1 MRHYLGISDA
11 EFIRSKQVPMTKK
24 EVRILTLVKAQVPV
38 DGVVWDIGAG
48 TGSLSI
54 EAANLCPQGK
64 VWAIEKRPEAIS
76 LLRLNI
82 ANLAVPNIGIIAAE
96 APEGLEK
103 IPAPDCVLIGGSG
116 GKLEEILQAVSARLR
131 PRGRIVLNCVTV
143 QTMYSALQW
152 FREHEVQYDY
162 EAVQVQVSQIK
173 RVGRYDMLQADN
185 PICIITATPKRPM
198 EVA

>member
-1 MRHYLGISDA
+1 MRHYLGISDE

-24 EVRILTLVKAQVPV
+24 EVRILTLVKARIPAN
-38 DGVVWDIGAG
+38 GVVGASGAG
-48 TGSLSI
+48 TGGLAI

-64 VWAIEKRPEAIS
+64 VWAIERRPEAIS

-96 APEGLEK
+96 APDGLEK
-103 IPAPDCVLIGGSG
+103 IPAPDCVLIGGTG
-116 GKLEEILQAVSARLR
+116 GQLEDILEAVHKRLR

-143 QTMYSALQW
+143 QTMYNALSW
-152 FREHEVQYDY
+152 FRAHEEQYDY
-162 EAVQVQVSQIK
+162 EAVQVPVSQLR
-173 RVGRYDMLQADN
+173 RVGNYDMRQSDN
-185 PICIITATPKRPM
+185 PICIIAAAPKHHM